1 MTKYFFFYIFYMNFD
16 TSEAK
21 IVEHVQM
28 FVCFRMLEFF
38 QRTET
43 RTNYPNALRISNL
56 VMYIVIIIHW
66 NACLYFS
73 FSKAVGRFASLNPDS
88 GCFHLWSL
96 KASNSSTCPI
106 PSGFGSDRFVYPDPS
121 DPEFGRLVRK
131 YAYSMYWS
139 TLTLTTIGETPPPV
153 ENSEYFFVVTDF
165 LVGVA

>member
-1 MTKYFFFYIFYMNFD
+1 
-16 TSEAK
+16 
-21 IVEHVQM
+21 
-28 FVCFRMLEFF
+28 MLEFF

-43 RTNYPNALRISNL
+43 RTNYPNFLRISNL

-66 NACLYFS
+66 NACLYYS
-73 FSKAVGRFASLNPDS
+73 FSKAIGVVFCS
-88 GCFHLWSL
+88 FV
-96 KASNSSTCPI
+96 SSTLHRANANNPHVFT
-106 PSGFGSDRFVYPDPS
+106 PPGFGTDRFVYPDPS